1 MLQATVAVA
10 SPLYSIE
17 EQHPHFKLPILDP
30 MREYQLNIYS
40 VNAKGRSEVVVLDRI
55 RVQKPIMAYG
65 ECIKCSIIK

>member
-1 MLQATVAVA
+1 MLQASGGGS

-17 EQHPHFKLPILDP
+17 EPQPHFKLPILDP

-55 RVQKPIMAYG
+55 RVQRPLLAYG
-65 ECIKCSIIK
+65 EWFRFPCS